1 MEQIEFLILKNL
13 LHNEKY
19 LRKALPFIKAEYFQD
34 SNQKIVFEEI
44 SSFVGEYNDL
54 PTKEILTIEVEKRN
68 DINEDSFK
76 EVTHLIG
83 CLDDSPVEFEWL
95 IDTTEK
101 WCRDRAIYL
110 ALLDSIAIAD
120 GKDEKKNPEAIPSIL
135 SDALAVSFDNHIG
148 HDYLQDYE
156 ERFKFYHQKESRIQ
170 FDLEYFNRITKGGLP
185 NKTLNIAL
193 AGTGVGKSLFMCHVA
208 AASLMEGHNVLYIT
222 LEMAEEKIAERID
235 ANLLNV
241 GIQEITDL
249 PRPMFDSKVD
259 SIAKKTQG
267 SLIIKEYPTASA
279 HSGHFKSLLN
289 ELSLKKSFKPDIIFV
304 DYLNI
309 CASSRYR
316 AGSNVNSYSY
326 IKAIAEEL
334 RGLAVESNLPI
345 VSATQTTRSGF
356 GSSDVELTDTSE
368 SFGLPATADLMFAL
382 ISTEELEGLNQI
394 LVKQLKNR
402 YNDPTMNKRFV
413 VGIDRAKMRLYD
425 CEQSAQEDL
434 HDNDNVNEDIE
445 MKWKKDIEE
454 KVKKNFEGFKF
465 N

>member
-13 LHNEKY
+13 IHNEKY
-19 LRKALPFIKAEYFQD
+19 LRKSIPFIKSEYFED
-34 SNQKIVFEEI
+34 PHQKMVYEEI
-44 SSFVGEYNDL
+44 FSFVEKYNEL
-54 PTKEILTIEVEKRN
+54 PTKEVLTIEVEKRD

-76 EVTHLIG
+76 SVTHLIS
-83 CLDDSPVEFEWL
+83 CLDESPVENEWL
-95 IDTTEK
+95 VDTTEK

-120 GKDEKKNPEAIPSIL
+120 GKDDKKGRDAIPSIL

-156 ERFKFYHQKESRIQ
+156 ERYEFYHQKEEKIP
-170 FDLEYFNRITKGGLP
+170 FDLEFFNKITKGGLP

-208 AASLMEGHNVLYIT
+208 SSCLLQDKNVLYIT
-222 LEMAEEKIAERID
+222 MEMAEEKIAERID

-241 GIQEITDL
+241 GIQDIVDL
-249 PRPMFDSKVD
+249 PKPMFSTKVNN
-259 SIAKKTQG
+259 ITKKTMG
-267 SLIIKEYPTASA
+267 NLVIKEYPTASA
-279 HSGHFKSLLN
+279 HSGHFKALLT

-316 AGSNVNSYSY
+316 ANANVNSYSY

-334 RGLAVESNLPI
+334 RGLAVETNVPI
-345 VSATQTTRSGF
+345 VSATQTTRSGY

-402 YNDPTMNKRFV
+402 YNDPTIYKRFV
-413 VGIDRAKMRLYD
+413 IGIDRAKMRLYD
-425 CEQSAQEDL
+425 CEQSAQNDL
-434 HDNDNVNEDIE
+434 IDTNQEE
-445 MKWKKDIEE
+445 GYTKDE
-454 KVKKNFEGFKF
+454 KLKPKSTFADFKF
-465 N
+465 